1 MSPDTIEF
9 LPKQERFI
17 RSAYTEVLYSGAFG
31 AAKTVALCSKL
42 VYRARF
48 PGARELLARVHLNY
62 LRRTTLKTL
71 LSGTSTTPP
80 LLPAGSYTHHKTD
93 GIITINGGGEIWYCP
108 LDDMDKLGSQEFS
121 GAAFDEATD
130 TKDPDVW
137 QTLLGRCRR
146 KVDGLPLQVYAAC
159 NPDAPTHFLA
169 QRFGIAPGSTA
180 LEGTHLIRTKSFDN
194 PWLPAEYVKNLRRL
208 TGVMYRRN
216 VLGEWVAAD
225 GMVYACWDRSKH
237 IRDYPKVAQWKRAW
251 IGIDNGFAAPFAAL
265 LGFED
270 TEGRVM
276 IVAERYGSG
285 LRESE
290 RVGKVHQLISIAEAA
305 RVPLHKVVCDS
316 AAADFINAL
325 RESGIPCQLA
335 NKAVDDGIAATRAM
349 LEAGRL
355 SFETA
360 CTKSIGEIEG
370 YCYKDGEDKVIKEHD
385 HAMDALRYMVM
396 SMEGVG
402 HVAVF
407 PQNEIPVPPLALA
420 RVCDLRI
427 TAPKHTPLDVAIAE
441 GRPGIVAV
449 VPDAGGCLTIWQDP
463 EKGGRYAVGVSAGG
477 DKVPTYAVV
486 ADVSLRRVI
495 AEMVVRGEMAPRL
508 VAGLALWLGNDVSMN
523 VLTHTPAGLAMAGNL
538 AQYAVPVRGGRQGW
552 AANEREL
559 ADAIMDV
566 RTAWSD
572 WLWDPSKDARAD
584 AALYRWTTT
593 RPEHA
598 HVGEL
603 PEMRPVWADRV
614 LARAALVQMMQT
626 MRAVDVPMG
635 RDPFTGRLMPRAVLD
650 HMEAMRVVP

>member
-17 RSAYTEVLYSGAFG
+17 RSPYREVLYSGAFG

-48 PGARELLARVHLNY
+48 PGARELLARVHLQY
-62 LRRTTLKTL
+62 LKGTTLKTL
-71 LSGTSTTPP
+71 LGGTSTTPP
-80 LLPAGSYTHHKTD
+80 LLPPGSYTHHKTER
-93 GIITINGGGEIWYCP
+93 IITIYGGGEIVYCP

-130 TKDPDVW
+130 TKDQDVW

-146 KVDGLPLQVYAAC
+146 KVEGLPLQIYAAC

-180 LEGTHLIRTKSFDN
+180 LPGTHLIRTKSFDN
-194 PWLPAEYVKNLRRL
+194 PWLPAEYLANLRQL

-225 GMVYACWDRSKH
+225 GLVYGCWDRSKH
-237 IRDYPKVAQWKRAW
+237 IKDYPKDMEWKRAW

-270 TEGRVM
+270 TDGRVM

-285 LRESE
+285 LSESE
-290 RVGKVHQLISIAEAA
+290 RVGKVQQLIAIAKAA
-305 RVPLHKVVCDS
+305 RVTLHRVVCDS

-325 RESGIPCQLA
+325 RESGIQCELA
-335 NKAVDDGIAATRAM
+335 NKAVDDGISATRAM
-349 LEAGRL
+349 LEAERL
-355 SFETA
+355 CFEAA
-360 CTKSIGEIEG
+360 CTKTIGEIEG
-370 YCYKDGEDKVIKEHD
+370 YCYKKGEDKVIKEHD

-402 HVAVF
+402 YVAVF
-407 PQNEIPVPPLALA
+407 PQAEIPAPPLALC
-420 RVCDLRI
+420 RTCDLRI
-427 TAPKHTPLDVAIAE
+427 TAPKHTPLDVAIAD
-441 GRPGIVAV
+441 RLPGIVAV
-449 VPDAGGCLTIWQDP
+449 VPDPAGCLSIYQEP
-463 EKGGRYAVGVSAGG
+463 EKGGRYVIGVSAGG
-477 DKVPTYAVV
+477 DKVPTYAVA
-486 ADVSLRRVI
+486 ADVSLRRVM
-495 AEMVVRGEMAPRL
+495 AELVVKGENVPRMI
-508 VAGLALWLGNDVSMN
+508 AGLCLWLGDDVAVN
-523 VLTHTPAGLAMAGNL
+523 VLAHTPAGLSLAGNM
-538 AQYAVPVRGGRQGW
+538 AQYAVPVRGGRSGW
-552 AANEREL
+552 AATEREL
-559 ADAIMDV
+559 ADAIMDI
-566 RTAWSD
+566 RTAWAD
-572 WLWDPSKDARAD
+572 WLWDPSKEARAD
-584 AALYRWTTT
+584 AAMYRWTTT

-603 PEMRPVWADRV
+603 PAMRPVWADRV

-635 RDPFTGRLMPRAVLD
+635 RDPFTGRLMPRDVLD
-650 HMEAMRVVP
+650 HMESIRVVR